1 MKPRRVGYVRQSSIA
16 VVLAVALA
24 ALGLS
29 AGPADALHLRVGP
42 NLFDPL
48 SLSFISPEQGWV
60 LGSIPC
66 KSAKGCVGMRE
77 TVDGG
82 ERWSSVSLPT
92 GLAAQVNKGNGSGA
106 YSGITSTMEVHFAD
120 ARDGWIYNTAVPVLW
135 STHDGGAVW
144 HQITAP
150 HLGEYG
156 SIYDIES
163 VGATTYMIAYRGSD
177 RVTLLRSASTND
189 SWKVVPTPALYLPA
203 GGAEPTGSIV
213 VKGTSAWLIAG
224 NDRGVSAALEL
235 TPVGKWVAWNG
246 PCAKVGNT
254 YFVPAAMTAKTL
266 AVVCTMGGFA
276 SPLSKSAPPGAKL
289 GSNWLYLSSNGG
301 QSFQYRTELSAKWS
315 PELLASP
322 SPGVLLLVQ
331 ADFNTTNLYRIV
343 RSTDGGQHWT
353 SVFQGGWAYSLT
365 FLSPALGMA
374 LVQNSPGKN
383 ALMATV
389 DGGLQWHQVFFYS

>member
-1 MKPRRVGYVRQSSIA
+1 MKPRRVGYVRQSSVA
-16 VVLAVALA
+16 VVLVVALA
-24 ALGLS
+24 TLGLS

-42 NLFDPL
+42 DLFNPS
-48 SLSFISPEQGWV
+48 SLSFISADRGWV
-60 LGSIPC
+60 LGSELC
-66 KSAKGCVGMRE
+66 QSAMGCVTLRE
-77 TVDGG
+77 TDDGG
-82 ERWSSVSLPT
+82 LRWSSDVLPP
-92 GLAAQVNKGNGSGA
+92 GLEAQVRKGDGPGA
-106 YSGITSTMEVHFAD
+106 YGGVTTSMNVYFAN
-120 ARDGWIYNTAVPVLW
+120 ARDGWIYSTEVPILW
-135 STHDGGAVW
+135 STHDGGKVWQQVSSLHLGTYGSVMDIEGVDGSVYMIEWHGNDRVILLRFAATSDVW
-144 HQITAP
+144 H
-150 HLGEYG
+150 LV
-156 SIYDIES
+156 S
-163 VGATTYMIAYRGSD
+163 
-177 RVTLLRSASTND
+177 
-189 SWKVVPTPALYLPA
+189 TPALYLPA

-213 VKGTSAWLIAG
+213 AKGTSGWVMVG

-235 TPVGKWVAWNG
+235 TPGGKWVAWNG

-254 YFVPAAMTAKTL
+254 YFVPAAMTAKRL

-331 ADFNTTNLYRIV
+331 ADFNVTNLYRIV

-353 SVFQGGWAYSLT
+353 SVFRGGWAYSLT
-365 FLSPALGMA
+365 FLSPALGLA

-389 DGGLQWHQVFFYS
+389 DGGLHWHQVFFYS